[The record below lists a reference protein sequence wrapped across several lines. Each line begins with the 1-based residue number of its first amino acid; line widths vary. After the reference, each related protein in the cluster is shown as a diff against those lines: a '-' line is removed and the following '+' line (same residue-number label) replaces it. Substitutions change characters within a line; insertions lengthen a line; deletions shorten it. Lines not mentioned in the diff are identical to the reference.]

1 VGDGFEAWYE
11 RQHPFVLSSLA
22 VIAGSVD
29 LAREAADEAFARA
42 YERWERVAEMES
54 SGGWVYQTAL
64 NVLRRR
70 LRRSRKEFEL
80 LGGVAGGEAQ
90 VPDGWSVE
98 VLDAVR
104 GLPSRERTAVALR
117 YVADLSTAEIAQA
130 MGIASGTVGS
140 TLYAARR
147 RLAIALGDPDAIAVV
162 ELQEEPDAHA

>member
-1 VGDGFEAWYE
+1 MGDGFEAWYE
-11 RQHPFVLSSLA
+11 RQHPVVLSSLT

-54 SGGWVYQTAL
+54 PGGWVYQTAL
-64 NVLRRR
+64 NALRRR
-70 LRRSRKEFEL
+70 LRRSRKELEI
-80 LGGVAGGEAQ
+80 LGRVAEGGAR

-98 VLDAVR
+98 VLDAVG
-104 GLPSRERTAVALR
+104 GLPGRERTAVVLR

-147 RLAIALGDPDAIAVV
+147 RLAIALGDRDAIAVV